1 MDMLFLSAVLLVLFQ
16 ASCIG
21 ARSATLSLGQSLSPG
36 QSLIS
41 PGGKFVLG
49 FFHPGNSSNAYV
61 GIWYAT
67 IPVQT
72 VVWVLNRDN
81 PILNSSGN
89 ATLMLSG
96 ANLLLF
102 NDARE
107 LIWFTN
113 VSTTISNT
121 TQAMLLDTGNFV
133 VKNDVFTYWQSF
145 DYPTD
150 TLLPGMKFGFD
161 ETSGKNIT
169 LCSWRNENQPE
180 TGLFSLQMDPNGN
193 GEFFI
198 RKNSSQ
204 TLWRSGPW
212 DGEGFQFIPRRLG
225 SNTLN
230 FSFDGKYVLYGN
242 DSITSRIVM
251 TPSGIMEFLVW
262 PESTENWNVF
272 LSIPSYICEH
282 LGLCGDYGI
291 CDISSSP
298 VCKCLPGFEPKSND
312 DWKLADFSAGCE
324 RKSPLHCNSNEG
336 GEDGFLKISNVK
348 WPASYQPW
356 EVGSTEMCR
365 ILCLQNCSCNA
376 YAYSSNGRCL
386 LWNEQLLDLEQL
398 GNHSALGELFL
409 KYPKRHKRSP
419 VTAIAASIASVIF
432 VCFTCLCYLWR
443 RNLKRKGV
451 KETTQN
457 QNQNLLLFDLN
468 GDVAAP
474 NASSTL
480 KDSNGIDKYK
490 NYELPMFSFPS
501 VALATDNFSIANK
514 LGEGGFGPV
523 YKGKLLNGQLVAI
536 KRLSKRSGQGLKE
549 FRTETELIA
558 KLQHRNLAWELWTN
572 DKVLEL
578 LDPVLQVHGS
588 SASPDRYIAIGL
600 LCVQER
606 PADRPAMSEVV
617 AMLSNDQATLAS
629 PKQPAFTAGRTV
641 VVNAAGEVQ
650 ICSANK
656 LTISVMAPR

>member
-1 MDMLFLSAVLLVLFQ
+1 MDMFFRWAALLVLFQ

-41 PGGKFVLG
+41 PGGIFELG

-81 PILNSSGN
+81 PILNSSSN
-89 ATLMLSG
+89 TALMLSG
-96 ANLLLF
+96 ANLQLL

-107 LIWFTN
+107 VIWFTN
-113 VSTTISNT
+113 VSSTVSNT

-169 LCSWRNENQPE
+169 LSSWRNENQPG
-180 TGLFSLQMDPNGN
+180 TGLFSLQMDPSGN

-204 TLWRSGPW
+204 TFWSSGPW
-212 DGEGFQFIPRRLG
+212 DGEGFPSITRGLG
-225 SNTLN
+225 SNALN
-230 FSFDGKYVLYGN
+230 LSYDGKYLLYTFGS
-242 DSITSRIVM
+242 DSIISRIVM
-251 TPSGIMEFLVW
+251 TTPGVLQLLAWI
-262 PESTENWNVF
+262 ESIEDWAVF
-272 LSIPSYICEH
+272 LSIPSNSCEMS
-282 LGLCGDYGI
+282 GLCGDYGI
-291 CDISSSP
+291 CDISKTP
-298 VCKCLPGFEPKSND
+298 VCACLIGFVPKPTKYSD
-312 DWKLADFSAGCE
+312 LDDFSVGCE
-324 RKSPLHCNSNEG
+324 RKSPLHCNSN
-336 GEDGFLKISNVK
+336 EDGFLKISNVK
-348 WPASYQPW
+348 WPASSQPL
-356 EVGSTEMCR
+356 ELGSIEMCR
-365 ILCLQNCSCNA
+365 DYCSYNCKCNA

-386 LWNEQLLDLEQL
+386 FWNEQLLDLEQL
-398 GNHSALGELFL
+398 GNRSTGGDWYL
-409 KYPKRHKRSP
+409 KYPTRHKRSR
-419 VTAIAASIASVIF
+419 VTAIAASIASVLF
-432 VCFTCLCYLWR
+432 VCCTCLCYFWR
-443 RNLKRKGV
+443 RNRKRKGV

-480 KDSNGIDKYK
+480 KDSNGMDKYK

-523 YKGKLLNGQLVAI
+523 YKGKLLNDQLVAI

-578 LDPVLQVHGS
+578 LDPVLQVNGS

>member
-1 MDMLFLSAVLLVLFQ
+1 MLLFEVTCTGE
-16 ASCIG
+16 S
-21 ARSATLSLGQSLSPG
+21 SATLSLGQSLSPG

-41 PGGKFVLG
+41 PGGKFELG
-49 FFHPGNSSNAYV
+49 FFSPGNSSNAYV
-61 GIWYAT
+61 GIWYAN
-67 IPVQT
+67 ISVQT

-81 PILNSSGN
+81 PILNSSSN
-89 ATLMLSG
+89 ATLVLSG
-96 ANLLLF
+96 ANLQLY

-113 VSTTISNT
+113 VSSTVSNT

-145 DYPTD
+145 DYPTN

-161 ETSGKNIT
+161 ETNGKNIT
-169 LCSWRNENQPE
+169 LSSWRSKNQPG
-180 TGLFSLQMDPNGN
+180 TGLFSLLMDPSGN

-204 TLWRSGPW
+204 TFWRSGPW
-212 DGEGFQFIPRRLG
+212 DGEGFLFIPRGLG

-230 FSFDGKYVLYGN
+230 FSYDGKYVLFNAGN
-242 DSITSRIVM
+242 DSIISRIVM
-251 TPSGIMEFLVW
+251 TPSGIMELLVW
-262 PESTENWNVF
+262 SESTKNWVFF
-272 LSIPSYICEH
+272 LSIPSDTCEQS
-282 LGLCGDYGI
+282 GVCGHYGI

-298 VCKCLPGFEPKSND
+298 ICKCLPYFEPKSNKYWD
-312 DWKLADFSAGCE
+312 LGDFSGGCE
-324 RKSPLHCNSNEG
+324 RKRPLHCNSNEG
-336 GEDGFLKISNVK
+336 GEDGFLIMRNVK
-348 WPASYQPW
+348 WPASSQPL
-356 EVGSTEMCR
+356 ELGSTEMCK
-365 ILCLQNCSCNA
+365 ILCSYNCSCNA
-376 YAYSSNGRCL
+376 FAYSSSGRCL
-386 LWNEQLLDLEQL
+386 FWNEQLFDLEQL
-398 GNHSALGELFL
+398 GNHSAQGDLFL
-409 KYPKRHKRSP
+409 KYPFGHKRSR
-419 VTAIAASIASVIF
+419 VTAIAASIASVLF
-432 VCFTCLCYLWR
+432 VCCTCLCYFWR
-443 RNLKRKGV
+443 RNRNRKGV
-451 KETTQN
+451 KVTTQNQN

-480 KDSNGIDKYK
+480 KDSNGMDKYK

-523 YKGKLLNGQLVAI
+523 YKGKLLNGELVAI

-641 VVNAAGEVQ
+641 VVNAAGELQ

-656 LTISVMAPR
+656 LTFSVMAPR